1 LRTLSGGKCQRI
13 KLASER
19 ITGKPEVI
27 PQGRRWPEVGFGEIA
42 SDLLQARFW
51 IASGLPTTREVT
63 RYS

>member
-27 PQGRRWPEVGFGEIA
+27 PQGRRWPEVGFEEIGI
-42 SDLLQARFW
+42 DVLQARFW
-51 IASGLPTTREVT
+51 PTG
-63 RYS
+63 